1 MSAAPVPT
9 TALSVFD
16 RIVVGIDDTPE
27 SQEAVRQAVALRA
40 PGGMLHLLAVVHT
53 VKAVHAGS
61 SAPAAA
67 NRMLTG
73 ARAALERAAATSRP
87 TTHTLLEGRPV
98 PLLLERLRR
107 HHASLLV
114 VGYHDHSRAA
124 GHLVGA
130 VGTVLLRDAP
140 CSVLFARR
148 DSWPEGRPERIVAG
162 VDGSPEAMRAVE
174 VARALSDRFGARL
187 VLVLGLGGKLRD
199 ASAVTSAYADAAVDD
214 RPPVDA
220 LVAASSSADLVV
232 VGSRGLHGLRALGSV
247 SERVAHRAHS
257 SVLVVR
263 DHRRVADARILH
275 GKEGS
280 LGQPAGWLDP

>member
-1 MSAAPVPT
+1 MSAAGAPA

-16 RIVVGIDDTPE
+16 RIVVGVDDTPE

-40 PGGMLHLLAVVHT
+40 PGGMLNLLAVVDT
-53 VKAVHAGS
+53 AKTVHAGS
-61 SAPAAA
+61 AAPAAA
-67 NRMLTG
+67 AQMLTG
-73 ARAALERAAATSRP
+73 ARAALERAVATSRP
-87 TTHTLLEGRPV
+87 TAHTILEGRPV
-98 PLLLERLRR
+98 PLLLARLRR
-107 HHASLLV
+107 DHASLLV

-124 GHLVGA
+124 GLLAGA

-148 DSWPEGRPERIVAG
+148 DSWPAGHPERIVAG
-162 VDGSPEAMRAVE
+162 VDGSPESMRAVE

-187 VLVLGLGGKLRD
+187 ALVLGLGGKLRD
-199 ASAVTSAYADAAVDD
+199 ANATSRLHPESIIDD

-220 LVAASSSADLVV
+220 LVAASRSADLVV

-263 DHRRVADARILH
+263 D
-275 GKEGS
+275 
-280 LGQPAGWLDP
+280 P